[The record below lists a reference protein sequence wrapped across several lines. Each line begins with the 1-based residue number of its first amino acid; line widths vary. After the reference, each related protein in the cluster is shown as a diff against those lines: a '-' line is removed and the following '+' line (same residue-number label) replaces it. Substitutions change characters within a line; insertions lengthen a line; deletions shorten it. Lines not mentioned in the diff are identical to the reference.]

1 MSAPLA
7 STSALSTVGP
17 RRVDR
22 SPLARITSQPAVV
35 AIVALIAAGAILVAL
50 NGPTR
55 ELAVA
60 AFTDAPS
67 PTSAPAAIGSGL
79 PSPTALGETAAP
91 TGSSAPQTP
100 PGQTFVPVVIPTRS
114 APGPTPRPTPTP
126 APTPTPRRTAPPNP
140 TPTATPFC
148 TVIDLVGKRSNQ
160 APALWLAAGF
170 TGTVSFSTPVP
181 PQFTIVSQSLTP
193 GASIKCT
200 SGITVR
206 DT

>member
-1 MSAPLA
+1 MA

-17 RRVDR
+17 QRVDR
-22 SPLARITSQPAVV
+22 SPLARVTSQPAVV
-35 AIVALIAAGAILVAL
+35 AIVALIAVGAILVAL

-67 PTSAPAAIGSGL
+67 PTGAPAAIGSGF
-79 PSPTALGETAAP
+79 PTASQLGESPEP
-91 TGSSAPQTP
+91 TGPATAGP
-100 PGQTFVPVVIPTRS
+100 TFVPVVVPTPVRTPRS
-114 APGPTPRPTPTP
+114 TPRPTPTP
-126 APTPTPRRTAPPNP
+126 APTATPRRTATPNP
-140 TPTATPFC
+140 TPTATSFC

-170 TGTVSFSTPVP
+170 TGTVSYSTPVP

-193 GASIKCT
+193 GTSIKCT